1 MKTQRAIIWIT
12 ISMSSISLILFVLF
26 KTVFNC
32 WDCKDIFSNIAISIF
47 GSSLLVALPALFSFY
62 STKYEAKKKIINGF
76 LQVENKVND
85 IQFYTTFLRDQDKM
99 NYNLDFSFEKNKY
112 MLVNNMPQYML
123 EKEKYEI
130 ASDRIICLH
139 KIFREIETQ
148 DYSFYNIHL
157 NDFVGLFQNE
167 KYIHSLGSI
176 HSKIVNLFM
185 LERNNSNYQYG
196 VRQYEGHNMN
206 IGQFFEIYMKEHLL
220 KLEPIYEKLQY
231 LRTIYLICNL
241 YFYKNQYKAMVNS
254 KNIEKK
260 KQLYDLINTFYENND
275 IQKNRWIE
283 KLLKQLI

>member
-1 MKTQRAIIWIT
+1 MKTQRLIIWIT
-12 ISMSSISLILFVLF
+12 IAMSILSLLIFILL
-26 KTVFNC
+26 KTTFNC
-32 WDCKDIFSNIAISIF
+32 LDHKDIFSNISISIF
-47 GSSLLVALPALFSFY
+47 GSSLLVAIPSLFSFY
-62 STKYEAKKKIINGF
+62 NIKYEAKKKIITG
-76 LQVENKVND
+76 LIQVENKIND

-130 ASDRIICLH
+130 VSDRIICLH
-139 KIFREIETQ
+139 KIFRELETQ

-167 KYIHSLGSI
+167 KYIQSLGSI
-176 HSKIVNLFM
+176 HSKIVNSFM
-185 LERNNSNYQYG
+185 LERNDKQYEYG

-231 LRTIYLICNL
+231 LRAIFLICNL
-241 YFYKNQYKAMVNS
+241 FFYKNQYKAIVNS
-254 KNIEKK
+254 TNHEKK
-260 KQLYDLINTFYENND
+260 TQLHDLINTFYENND
-275 IQKNRWIE
+275 IQKNRWIK
-283 KLLKQLI
+283 KLLKKLM